1 MKKRPLYS
9 VVLILGSIILFF
21 IGLSL
26 LMLSFAK
33 DGTLWSRGEKVG
45 VIEVKGLIAEA
56 QDTLKQLDK
65 YRRNSQIK
73 AIVLRINSPGGAVG
87 PAQEIWRE
95 INKIRKTKKIV
106 ASLGTVAASGGY
118 YIASAADLIIASP
131 GTMTGSIGVII
142 RFANVEDLIKK
153 LGLDFY
159 DLKAGAFKDTG
170 SPMRPMTPE
179 EKAYLQN
186 LLNNIHE
193 QFIRDVAQGRKLPLE
208 KVRAVADGRI
218 LTGEEAK
225 NLKMIDEFGNLQD
238 AIEKAGRLG
247 GIVGKVEAIYPEKDK
262 FSLWQL
268 LFGQSLQETLSQLQ
282 LSPLVPAYLLSSG
295 K

>member
-45 VIEVKGLIAEA
+45 VIEVTGLISEA

-142 RFANVEDLIKK
+142 RFANIEALVKK

-247 GIVGKVEAIYPEKDK
+247 GIVGKVEAVYPEKDK
-262 FSLWQL
+262 FSLWKL
-268 LFGQSLQETLSQLQ
+268 LFGQSFQETLSQLQ
-282 LSPLVPAYLLSSG
+282 LSPVVPAYLLSAG
-295 K
+295 R